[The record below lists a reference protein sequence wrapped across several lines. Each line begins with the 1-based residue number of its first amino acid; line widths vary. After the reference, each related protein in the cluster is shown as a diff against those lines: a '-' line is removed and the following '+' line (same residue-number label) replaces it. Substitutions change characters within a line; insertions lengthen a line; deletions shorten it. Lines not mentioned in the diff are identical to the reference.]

1 MHAPPGQS
9 AKPIPS
15 IPQNQALKK
24 ELNQA
29 ITQFEQGNLQAA
41 IATCQHILQTD
52 PQHTEAMTLLGVL
65 AFYVGNAEAAIQILQ
80 RSLALNPKQPD
91 AENNLGEIY
100 RATGDFQQ
108 AFGHFQQALRL
119 APRHLGAL
127 INHGNALQDIYRY
140 DEAIATYQRALE
152 IDPRHTGALSNL
164 ANIYQQLYKHEAA
177 IETFSRLLTIDPAYD
192 WALGGR
198 MYSRIHC
205 CDWQD
210 HEAQVAEIKA
220 RVAQGERPIKV
231 FELRPI
237 SDDPALE
244 LQCARMFA
252 DAMYP
257 MPKQIAKPQAQYPDT
272 NGKVK
277 LAYLSADFR
286 AHPVSQLLVEVL
298 EQHDRARFEVIGISF
313 GPDDGSQIRARVSRA
328 FDRFIDVRQH
338 SDEQV
343 AALLKAEG
351 VHIAIDLMG
360 YTTHARPAIFTQRA
374 VPLQVAYLGYAG
386 TTGTAAIDCIVAD
399 EVIIPPSHEAHYA
412 ERVLRLPAPLLPRD
426 NRLEVPGEVPDR
438 VAAGLP
444 PTGFVFCAFNN
455 HYKISPAVFDV
466 WMRLLAQVEGS
477 VLWLSDTSDLVKRN
491 LRKEAN
497 QRGVD
502 GDRIIFA
509 PRTERLED
517 HLARHALADLFLDTH
532 PYNAH
537 TTASDALWAGLPVIT
552 YRGQIFAARVAASLL
567 TALDLTELITDSLA
581 AYEALALK
589 LSTDSQAL
597 QQVRERLTENK
608 AALAVFDAERY
619 ARNLERLLLEALE
632 TKRQSAA

>member
-1 MHAPPGQS
+1 
-9 AKPIPS
+9 
-15 IPQNQALKK
+15 
-24 ELNQA
+24 
-29 ITQFEQGNLQAA
+29 
-41 IATCQHILQTD
+41 
-52 PQHTEAMTLLGVL
+52 
-65 AFYVGNAEAAIQILQ
+65 
-80 RSLALNPKQPD
+80 
-91 AENNLGEIY
+91 
-100 RATGDFQQ
+100 
-108 AFGHFQQALRL
+108 FQQALRL

-164 ANIYQQLYKHEAA
+164 ANTYQQLYKHEAA

-198 MYSRIHC
+198 MYSRIHS

-220 RVAQGERPIKV
+220 RVARGERPIKV

-244 LQCARMFA
+244 LKCARMFA
-252 DAMYP
+252 ETMYP
-257 MPKQIAKPQAQYPDT
+257 ASDQAAPMLATD
-272 NGKVK
+272 GKIRI
-277 LAYLSADFR
+277 AYLSADFR

-313 GPDDGSQIRARVSRA
+313 GPDDQSELRTRVSKA

-338 SDEQV
+338 SDEEV
-343 AALLKAEG
+343 AALLKTEG

-360 YTTHARPAIFTQRA
+360 YTTHARPAILAKRA

-386 TTGTAAIDCIVAD
+386 TTGSPAIDCIVAD
-399 EVIIPPSHEAHYA
+399 EVIIPPSHEAHYS

-438 VAAGLP
+438 AAAGLP

-466 WMRLLAQVEGS
+466 WMRLLAKVEGS

-491 LRKEAN
+491 LRKAAE

-509 PRTERLED
+509 PRTARLED

-567 TALDLTELITDSLA
+567 TALDLPELITDSLA

-589 LSTDSQAL
+589 LSTDNQAL

-632 TKRQSAA
+632 TKRRSAA